1 MDDKDDESIIVGI
14 VVKKPR
20 KTQKR
25 GQGKLLSSYGDNRFL
40 HMNKST
46 LDNIK
51 GLLIFILIVLFLP
64 VSVASS
70 IASAKEVSF
79 KVDKQYLCIPLSR
92 NEEGREHEVTLKV
105 NDKNIFIEPM
115 HFEEKGEEF
124 LFDLSV
130 DIGEQNNLKNE
141 RPEKFKEMRESWIA
155 WRKEMDETEPRGPF
169 RNY

>member
-1 MDDKDDESIIVGI
+1 
-14 VVKKPR
+14 
-20 KTQKR
+20 
-25 GQGKLLSSYGDNRFL
+25 
-40 HMNKST
+40 MNKST

-115 HFEEKGEEF
+115 HFEEKGEEWWSNLDVSEYMGKTLTLHDAPEF
-124 LFDLSV
+124 AAGRIKLSNTIV
-130 DIGEQNNLKNE
+130 G
-141 RPEKFKEMRESWIA
+141 
-155 WRKEMDETEPRGPF
+155 
-169 RNY
+169 